1 MSGASPGAPQTA
13 VHVCHECLTRLPTRA
28 GGVDLPRRIRHTL
41 SAAGRPVPVLA
52 SGCFGL
58 CPPGRVAACVGPD
71 GLGQLGGEPEL
82 ELDPERDGAELL
94 PLLP

>member
-1 MSGASPGAPQTA
+1 MSGALEVS

-41 SAAGRPVPVLA
+41 AAAGRPAPVLA

-58 CPPGRVAACVGPD
+58 CPPGRVAVCVGPD
-71 GLGQLGGEPEL
+71 GLGELGGEPVL
-82 ELDPERDGAELL
+82 ELDPERDGAELP
-94 PLLP
+94 PLLPGSRP